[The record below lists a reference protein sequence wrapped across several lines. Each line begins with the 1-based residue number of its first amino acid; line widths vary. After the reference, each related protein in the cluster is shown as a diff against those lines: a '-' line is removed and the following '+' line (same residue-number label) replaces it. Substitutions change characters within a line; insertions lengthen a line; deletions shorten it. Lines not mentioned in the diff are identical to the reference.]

1 MSTSPARFGYVEKD
15 VVAIDCWLTIYPGAP
30 NNWNRRPTV
39 KLTAGEPALS
49 RGERAINVKM
59 TLPLALFEAPSIIAR
74 IDVAEPALPVTIDT
88 SAVAQ
93 ALKSAIGMDIDLR
106 VVAPGE
112 GEHG

>member
-1 MSTSPARFGYVEKD
+1 MSGPARFGQVDKD
-15 VVAIDCWLTIYPGAP
+15 VVHIDCWLTIYPGAA

-39 KLTAGEPALS
+39 KLRAGEPALD

-88 SAVAQ
+88 AAAAQ
-93 ALKSAIGMDIDLR
+93 AVKSAIGMDIDLR
-106 VVAPGE
+106 VATPGE